1 MFISGPAARKNNL
14 TQPDERTYCG
24 IVICCVGKQR
34 LLAMDANIENILK
47 EEFPFHNDKLM

>member
-47 EEFPFHNDKLM
+47 EEFPFHNDQLM